1 MTHLVV
7 LGDVLLDRDVG
18 GSAERLSPD
27 GPVPV
32 VEATSRRSRP
42 GGAGLAALLAR
53 RVAERVTL
61 VAPLG
66 ADEAGRELQRL
77 LEAGG
82 VELVVCPSDE
92 PTGTKSR
99 VRADG
104 HTVCRI
110 DEGGATTRPSA
121 LPAAARAVVAAADGV
136 LVADYGRG
144 FTADRRVRS
153 LVASTVQRRPVVWD
167 PHHQGAVPVPG
178 VRLATPNASE
188 ACRLS
193 GVPPTPGGLARFAA
207 AGAALLR
214 AWAPAAVAV
223 TLGEQGAMLVEG
235 PGPPLLVPVTGVPGA
250 DTCGAGDCLAAAAAV
265 ALAGGAITSEAVV
278 AGVDAAGAYVG
289 AGGASGLQDP
299 PATIR
304 PDGVD
309 ALVGLVRR
317 RGGTV
322 VAAGGCFD
330 LLHAGHVR
338 LLESARSLGD
348 LLVVCLN
355 ADGSVRRLK
364 GPGRPVVP
372 AVDRAAVVR
381 SLACVD
387 AVVVFEEDSPVE
399 VLRRLRPDVFVKGGD
414 YAHRPLPEVEE
425 LASWGGQV
433 VAVPYLPGRST
444 TRMIEEA
451 TSVIG

>member
-1 MTHLVV
+1 MTLLVV
-7 LGDVLLDRDVG
+7 VGDVLLDRDVR

-32 VEATSRRSRP
+32 VDATSRRSRP

-53 RVAERVTL
+53 RVADRVTL
-61 VAPLG
+61 VAPFG

-92 PTGTKSR
+92 ATGTKSR

-110 DEGGATTRPSA
+110 DEGGAMTRPSG
-121 LPAAARAVVAAADGV
+121 LPAAAGAAVEDADGV

-144 FTADRRVRS
+144 FTSDHRVRA
-153 LVASTVQRRPVVWD
+153 LIAANVRRRPVVWD
-167 PHHQGAVPVPG
+167 PHHQGAAPVPG

-193 GVPPTPGGLARFAA
+193 GVSSTPAGLARFAA
-207 AGAALLR
+207 AGTALLR
-214 AWAPAAVAV
+214 TWAPAAVAV
-223 TLGEQGAMLVEG
+223 TLGERGAMLVEG
-235 PGPPLLVPVTGVPGA
+235 PGPPLLVPVPGVPGA
-250 DTCGAGDCLAAAAAV
+250 DTCGAGDCLAAAAAA
-265 ALAGGAITSEAVV
+265 ALADGAVTSEAVV
-278 AGVDAAGAYVG
+278 AGVEAAGAYVA

-299 PATIR
+299 PASIPTE
-304 PDGVD
+304 GVD
-309 ALVGLVRR
+309 ALVGAVRR

-330 LLHAGHVR
+330 LLHVGHVR

-355 ADGSVRRLK
+355 GDGSVRRLK

-372 AVDRAAVVR
+372 ATDRAAVVQ
-381 SLACVD
+381 SLGCVD
-387 AVVVFEEDSPVE
+387 AVVIFEEDSPVE

-414 YAHRPLPEVEE
+414 YAHRALPEIHE

-451 TSVIG
+451 TSVVG